1 MTTLEISDLSVTLGN
16 TQVLKGL
23 SFTVKS
29 GEFAAI
35 LGPSGCGKTTLLRA
49 IAGLVRPD
57 SGAIRFD
64 QKLVSVSSLVL
75 PAHKRNVGYL
85 PQEAGLFPHFTV
97 AENVGF
103 GLIKNHKKMNSQERN
118 ERIEEMLELVGLTGF
133 SARKPHQLSGGQQTR
148 VALAR
153 ALAIKPSIVLL
164 DEPFSNLD
172 YALRVDVSEEVIAL
186 LKRTRTTSVMV
197 THDREEALVSAD
209 IIALMSQGRIVQSG
223 SPQDIYMSP
232 QSAEVAQSTGDIV
245 QIPAERLSDG
255 TIISPLHPSGDSAS
269 NHGEIGALLIRPEE
283 IRVLDAQ
290 THGARPR
297 AVISRIK
304 YYGHDAMLELTL
316 EGAADWQQ
324 RQGNLLVARV
334 AGPVHHAVGAAVSLE
349 HLGPIRWVSKKV
361 TDQ

>member
-1 MTTLEISDLSVTLGN
+1 MTTLEISDLSVTLGQ

-23 SFTVKS
+23 SLTVPS

-97 AENVGF
+97 GENVGF
-103 GLIKNHKKMNSQERN
+103 GLERKLPSS
-118 ERIEEMLELVGLTGF
+118 ERIARIEEMLELVGLTEF
-133 SARKPHQLSGGQQTR
+133 IHRKPHQLSGGQQTR

-153 ALAIKPSIVLL
+153 ALAIKPAIVLL

-186 LKRTRTTSVMV
+186 LKRTRTTSLMV

-209 IIALMSQGRIVQSG
+209 IIALMSHGTIVQSG
-223 SPQDIYMSP
+223 SPQSIYMSP
-232 QSAEVAQSTGDIV
+232 KSAEVAQSTGDIV
-245 QIPAERLSDG
+245 QIPAERFLDG
-255 TIISPLHPSGDSAS
+255 SITSALHPATSGKETR
-269 NHGEIGALLIRPEE
+269 GEIGALLIRPEE
-283 IRVLDAQ
+283 IRIHQPDHGLDNEDSH
-290 THGARPR
+290 TR
-297 AVISRIK
+297 AVISRIR

-316 EGAADWQQ
+316 AGATEGSH
-324 RQGNLLVARV
+324 LVARV
-334 AGPVHHAVGAAVSLE
+334 AGPVNYSVGSAVCLE
-349 HLGPIRWVSKKV
+349 HQGPIRWVTKKV

>member
-1 MTTLEISDLSVTLGN
+1 MTTLEVSDLSVTLGN

-23 SFTVKS
+23 SLTVNS

-97 AENVGF
+97 GENVGF
-103 GLIKNHKKMNSQERN
+103 GLSKNSKKMSARDRS
-118 ERIEEMLELVGLTGF
+118 ERIEEMLELVGLKEF
-133 SARKPHQLSGGQQTR
+133 INRKPHQLSGGQQTR

-153 ALAIKPSIVLL
+153 ALAIKPAIVLL

-186 LKRTRTTSVMV
+186 LKRTKTTSLMV

-209 IIALMSQGRIVQSG
+209 IIALMSNGSIVQSG
-223 SPQDIYMSP
+223 SPQSIYMSP
-232 QSAEVAQSTGDIV
+232 QSAQVAQSTGDIV
-245 QIPAERLSDG
+245 QIPAERFPDG
-255 TIISPLHPSGDSAS
+255 TITSPLHPRNSATEKLS
-269 NHGEIGALLIRPEE
+269 EPGALLIRPEE
-283 IRVLDAQ
+283 IRV
-290 THGARPR
+290 HGISAGDQAGKFPR
-297 AVISRIK
+297 ARISRIK
-304 YYGHDAMLELTL
+304 YYGHDAMLELAL
-316 EGAADWQQ
+316 EGSP
-324 RQGNLLVARV
+324 QGNLIARV
-334 AGPVHHAVGAAVSLE
+334 AGPVDYVVGAAVYLE
-349 HLGPIRWVSKKV
+349 HQGPMRWVSKKV